1 MPQKLIQTQTQT
13 QTQTL
18 TPQQLLQVH
27 LLELPLKDFEER
39 VNEELL
45 ENEALEQGNDEEQG
59 NEDFNGG
66 EEEYGTQGNSEA
78 DALADYVSDDETP
91 DYLLARASAAENTA
105 ERLPFGQSV
114 SLYEELKAQI
124 AENDLDNH
132 EKEVITYLIGSLDSD
147 GFLRKD
153 AARIADE
160 LAIYH
165 DIETTPD
172 EVERLTKILQTFEP
186 KGIGAHSL
194 QECLHIQLASPEFS
208 SPLRKQELTVIDKYY
223 DDFIHKR
230 WDKIR
235 QRLGVDAPTIEKI
248 RTEIQRL
255 NPRPGSALNETA
267 SNAAQEIT
275 PDFMVENDGNG
286 TLTVTLNEGDV
297 PPLRV
302 SNSFRATL
310 DDFANNRLK
319 LTREQK
325 DTYAYARQKIE
336 AAQTFIEAV
345 RQRRRTLLAVMEA
358 IVELQ
363 RPFFASGGDEAA
375 LSAPR

>member
-124 AENDLDNH
+124 AENDLDDH

-235 QRLGVDAPTIEKI
+235 QRLGV
-248 RTEIQRL
+248 
-255 NPRPGSALNETA
+255 
-267 SNAAQEIT
+267 
-275 PDFMVENDGNG
+275 
-286 TLTVTLNEGDV
+286 
-297 PPLRV
+297 
-302 SNSFRATL
+302 
-310 DDFANNRLK
+310 
-319 LTREQK
+319 
-325 DTYAYARQKIE
+325 
-336 AAQTFIEAV
+336 
-345 RQRRRTLLAVMEA
+345 
-358 IVELQ
+358 
-363 RPFFASGGDEAA
+363 
-375 LSAPR
+375 

>member
-124 AENDLDNH
+124 AENDLDDH

-172 EVERLTKILQTFEP
+172 EVERLTKILQTF
-186 KGIGAHSL
+186 
-194 QECLHIQLASPEFS
+194 
-208 SPLRKQELTVIDKYY
+208 
-223 DDFIHKR
+223 
-230 WDKIR
+230 
-235 QRLGVDAPTIEKI
+235 
-248 RTEIQRL
+248 
-255 NPRPGSALNETA
+255 
-267 SNAAQEIT
+267 
-275 PDFMVENDGNG
+275 
-286 TLTVTLNEGDV
+286 
-297 PPLRV
+297 
-302 SNSFRATL
+302 
-310 DDFANNRLK
+310 
-319 LTREQK
+319 
-325 DTYAYARQKIE
+325 
-336 AAQTFIEAV
+336 
-345 RQRRRTLLAVMEA
+345 
-358 IVELQ
+358 
-363 RPFFASGGDEAA
+363 
-375 LSAPR
+375 